1 VATTSAV
8 QETFGPVVVIN
19 TVASIE
25 EAVRRGFG
33 RFHGDEGLREFSYTK
48 STTPKRVGLGKDLQS
63 FPRTLDQFDAIRKT
77 VRLPYGRSFH

>member
-19 TVASIE
+19 TVAGIE
-25 EAVRRGFG
+25 EAVGRGFG
-33 RFHGDEGLREFSYTK
+33 RFHGDEGLREFSYAK

-63 FPRTLDQFDAIRKT
+63 PPHPDQFDAIRKT
-77 VRLPYGRSFH
+77 VWLHYGRSFH